1 MIKAGVT
8 GGIGSGKST
17 LCRVWEELGAEV
29 IYADDLAKEIM
40 VNDPE
45 VVEAIKKEFGP
56 DSYMENGEL
65 NRPYLSKK
73 AFEEG
78 KVDVLNRIVHP
89 AVYRET
95 GKLAEKAEKEGCKL
109 FVKEA
114 ALLLQNGRPSF
125 FDIIVIVRG
134 KEESR
139 IKRVM
144 QRDDVPEQMVT
155 DRMQKQQDFS
165 RLEHLADYV
174 IYNDGSFE
182 EFKNEA
188 EDLYYKVVSRG

>member
-29 IYADDLAKEIM
+29 VYADDLAKEIM
-40 VNDPE
+40 VKDPE
-45 VVEAIKKEFGP
+45 VIEAIKKEFGP
-56 DSYMENGEL
+56 DSYTDSGEL

-95 GKLAEKAEKEGCKL
+95 GKLAEKAAKEGCEL

-125 FDIIVIVRG
+125 FDVIVIVRG
-134 KEESR
+134 KEENR

-144 QRDDVPEQMVT
+144 RRDDVPEQMVT

-174 IYNDGSFE
+174 IYNDGTLD
-182 EFKNEA
+182 EFKKKTE
-188 EDLYYKVVSRG
+188 ELYYIILSQS